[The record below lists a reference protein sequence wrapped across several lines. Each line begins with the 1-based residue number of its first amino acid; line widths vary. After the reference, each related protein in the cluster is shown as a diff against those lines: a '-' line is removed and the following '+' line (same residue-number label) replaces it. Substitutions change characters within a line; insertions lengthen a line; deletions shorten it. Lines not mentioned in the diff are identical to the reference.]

1 MRTALIASILLL
13 AVACDKQTD
22 KPAAEPVR
30 ELTDL
35 SGSPTVLF
43 TVFGPREEPKLAP
56 IAVLRAGTLEQITLD
71 ETGWRELDSLY
82 FVAGSSV
89 PIYRNGASLGGIEIV
104 RRMWPADSEPLY
116 EVRGCRTV
124 VPQAL
129 GRLTPVSAFE
139 ETVELLASSTPIAQP
154 TDNRAF
160 PANPE
165 AQGKTLA
172 DAVAATA
179 GIGAEDLSGL
189 DFHARWLRT
198 GVGPSGRT
206 LLASYIDPNAGDLG
220 PGAGNTSV
228 ILVMAEDSAGTFKT
242 SFSHSDIG
250 ESRTVEFQRLVNHAD
265 LDGDGKSELV
275 MQAWRYAGIP
285 SIVVLRHN
293 GTRWVEAF
301 RVSEEWCT
309 DR

>member
-22 KPAAEPVR
+22 KPSAEPVR
-30 ELTDL
+30 DLTDL

-56 IAVLRAGTLEQITLD
+56 IAVLRAGKLEQITLD

-82 FVAGSSV
+82 FMAGSSM
-89 PIYRNGASLGGIEIV
+89 PIYRNGASLGGIQIA
-104 RRMWPADSEPLY
+104 RGMWPADSAPLY

-129 GRLTPVSAFE
+129 GVLTPVSAFD

-160 PANPE
+160 PMNPE

-172 DAVAATA
+172 DAVATTA
-179 GIGAEDLSGL
+179 GIGAEDLSEL

-198 GVGPSGRT
+198 GVGPNGRT

-242 SFSHSDIG
+242 SYSHSGIG

-293 GTRWVEAF
+293 GVRWVEAF